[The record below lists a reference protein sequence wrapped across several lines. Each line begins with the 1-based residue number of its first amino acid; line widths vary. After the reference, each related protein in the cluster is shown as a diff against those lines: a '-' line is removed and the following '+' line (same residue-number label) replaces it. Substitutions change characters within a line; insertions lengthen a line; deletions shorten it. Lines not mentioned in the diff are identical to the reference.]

1 MARNV
6 NTSKPHAPKPRL
18 ANKGRPFKIPP
29 VASPEILVL
38 PFPFRLPLPR
48 PAASL
53 LPHRVEIP
61 NPTLHRRPPAGH
73 DDAHDLLLGHVRDD
87 PVRRLAHVRVDGLP
101 PLPPGALPRR
111 RLLPV
116 PRGLP
121 DPRQA
126 PRRRQGGPPPPARRL
141 RRAGPAA
148 RAGLR
153 RLLGRALAGAGGHGG
168 ALRGQRGDRVPP
180 HARRHVVQR
189 RGIHRRGARARG
201 RVPRVPQRRRGRGR
215 PRRGRQPL
223 RLRLG
228 NRTRGGRR
236 LAPRCDDYLMLYNA
250 GGVIRWCTN

>member
-1 MARNV
+1 RPSFPFPPAPSPSGGVSPPPPRRNP
-6 NTSKPHAPKPRL
+6 KPHPT
-18 ANKGRPFKIPP
+18 
-29 VASPEILVL
+29 
-38 PFPFRLPLPR
+38 LPR
-48 PAASL
+48 S
-53 LPHRVEIP
+53 
-61 NPTLHRRPPAGH
+61 PPAGH

-126 PRRRQGGPPPPARRL
+126 PRRRQGVPPAPARRL

-168 ALRGQRGDRVPP
+168 ALRGQRGHRVPP

-189 RGIHRRGARARG
+189 RGVHRRGARARG
-201 RVPRVPQRRRGRGR
+201 RVPGVPQRRRGRGR

-223 RLRLG
+223 RLRVE
-228 NRTRGGRR
+228 NRTRGGSP
-236 LAPRCDDYLMLYNA
+236 ACPQ
-250 GGVIRWCTN
+250 GVMIT